1 MRLYISFIILIFCVY
16 APINANNCIIKGT
29 VYDASTRESLPGVN
43 IIYGTD
49 QGTTTDNEGKFILSL
64 PPGRT
69 LVTFRYVGYNTV
81 IKTFNLTENDTVN
94 IDILLIPVIN
104 EINEVVIT
112 AGRSEQRIADLTVSM
127 DIIKP
132 YILNQNHSVNAE
144 EILNKTTGIEILDGQ
159 ASVRGGSGYSYGAGS
174 RVLALINGL
183 PVLSTD
189 AGNIKWGTLPMEN
202 IARIEVIKGASSVLY
217 GSSALNGV
225 INFITA
231 EPGPEPLTR
240 ISVMAGIY
248 DKPSNKNWVWW
259 DTPRITQSVSFSHSG
274 KYNNTKIGVGTRVSN
289 DNGYRRLNDETFGRI
304 NLNVRHNSEK
314 YKSLSYGAAL
324 NATYTAKNDFLLWED
339 AEAGALKQNES
350 TAMEF
355 RGTSIAIDPFV
366 SINKND
372 RFRHDLKMRLLSNIN
387 KLPDNSNNNSDSHSI
402 YSEYQFSFDSSER
415 FKLISGLC
423 QQYSIIN
430 SNFYGDHDGLNIAG
444 YTQAEFR
451 PLERLNVVGG
461 VRLEQNIL
469 DSQADNLVPIFR
481 FGLNLRIRE
490 STFLRASYGQGYR
503 YPSIAEKHA
512 YTTVGSI
519 KIIPNP
525 EIRSESGWSSEIGIK
540 HGISTAT
547 MSGQADISVF
557 YSQNSDM
564 IEYVFGWYEDP
575 VTEVYSYG
583 FRPVNI
589 ENSRVYG
596 AEFEFMLNRS
606 FGSFNTT
613 VRAGYTFMYPVEF
626 NGVTGKNTG
635 TYLKFRRKHAAE
647 FSVSTIY
654 NRFETG
660 LNFYIK
666 SRILAIDDVF
676 LNPLTREDILPGFYD
691 YWTEKNTGHFVIDIH
706 ARYRFNSTYDL
717 SFSVK
722 NLTNTEYM
730 GRPGDIMP
738 QRYYS
743 LQFGARF

>member
-1 MRLYISFIILIFCVY
+1 MRLYISFIILIFYVY
-16 APINANNCIIKGT
+16 APISANNCIIKGT
-29 VYDASTRESLPGVN
+29 VYDASTRETLPGVN

-49 QGTTTDNEGKFILSL
+49 QGATTDSDGKFILRV
-64 PPGRT
+64 PPGST
-69 LVTFRYVGYNTV
+69 IVTFRYVGYNTFTR
-81 IKTFNLTENDTVN
+81 TFNLAENETVS
-94 IDILLIPVIN
+94 IDILMIPVIE

-112 AGRSEQRIADLTVSM
+112 AGRSEKRVADLTVSM

-202 IARIEVIKGASSVLY
+202 IAQIEVIKGASSVLY

-231 EPGPEPLTR
+231 EPGPEPINR
-240 ISVMAGIY
+240 ISVIAGIY
-248 DKPSNKNWVWW
+248 DKPSNKDWVWW
-259 DTPRITQSVSFSHSG
+259 DSPRMTQSVSFSHSG
-274 KYNNTKIGVGTRVSN
+274 EYNHTKIGIGARVLN

-304 NLNVRHNSEK
+304 NLNVKRNSEK
-314 YKSLSYGAAL
+314 YKSLTYGAAI
-324 NATYTAKNDFLLWED
+324 NATYTSKNDFLLWED
-339 AEAGALKQNES
+339 AEIGALKQNES

-355 RGTSIAIDPFV
+355 RGTSVALDPFV

-372 RFRHDLKMRLLSNIN
+372 RFKHDFKLRFLTNIN
-387 KLPDNSNNNSDSHSI
+387 KLPDNSNNNSDSHSV
-402 YSEYQFSFDSSER
+402 YSEYQFSFNSSER
-415 FKLISGLC
+415 LKIISGLC
-423 QQYSIIN
+423 QQYSLIN
-430 SNFYGDHDGLNIAG
+430 SNFYGDHYGLNIAG
-444 YTQAEFR
+444 YAQAEFR
-451 PLERLNVVGG
+451 TFERLNVVGG

-469 DSQADNLVPIFR
+469 DSQADNIVPILR
-481 FGLNLRIRE
+481 FGLNLRIHE
-490 STFLRASYGQGYR
+490 STFLRASFGQGYR

-519 KIIPNP
+519 KIIPNTD
-525 EIRSESGWSSEIGIK
+525 IRSESGWSSEIGLK
-540 HGISTAT
+540 HAFSTDAL
-547 MSGQADISVF
+547 SGHADISAF

-575 VTEVYSYG
+575 VTEIYNYG

-596 AEFEFMLNRS
+596 AEFQFMLNRS
-606 FGSFNTT
+606 FGGFNTT
-613 VRAGYTFMYPVEF
+613 VRGGYTFMYPVEF

-635 TYLKFRRKHAAE
+635 DYLKFRRKHTAE
-647 FSVSTIY
+647 LSVSTIY

-660 LNFYIK
+660 LNCYIK
-666 SRILAIDDVF
+666 SKILEIDDVF
-676 LNPLTREDILPGFYD
+676 INPLTREDILPGFYD
-691 YWTEKNTGHFVIDIH
+691 YWMEHNTGHFLMDIH
-706 ARYRFNSTYDL
+706 ARYRFNATYDI

-730 GRPGDIMP
+730 GRPGDIQP